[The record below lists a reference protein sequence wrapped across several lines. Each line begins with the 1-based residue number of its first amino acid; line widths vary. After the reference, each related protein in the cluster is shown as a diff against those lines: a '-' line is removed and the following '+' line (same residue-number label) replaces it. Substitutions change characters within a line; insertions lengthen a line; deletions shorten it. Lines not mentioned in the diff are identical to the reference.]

1 MDTHAIHLKCVI
13 LGAFDIYIFFKIVTD
28 SNLHFS
34 VNQNMRVF
42 KETHVPFSKIDLYY
56 LYFTIV

>member
-1 MDTHAIHLKCVI
+1 MDTHAIHFKCVI

-34 VNQNMRVF
+34 VNQNMRRYM
-42 KETHVPFSKIDLYY
+42 HVPFSKIDLYY

>member
-1 MDTHAIHLKCVI
+1 MDTHAIHFKCVI

-42 KETHVPFSKIDLYY
+42 KETLYACPFL
-56 LYFTIV
+56 